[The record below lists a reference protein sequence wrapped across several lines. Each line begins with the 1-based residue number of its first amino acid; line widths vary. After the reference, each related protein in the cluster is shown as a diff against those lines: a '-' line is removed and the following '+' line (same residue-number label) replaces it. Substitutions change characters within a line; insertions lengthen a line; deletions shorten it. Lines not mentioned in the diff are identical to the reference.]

1 MKKTL
6 IFLFIV
12 LSLITSNARA
22 ESGWTLVSVS
32 AVSND
37 KYYVDFNRIRTN
49 SGYKFFWYLI
59 DYGKEDKFGD
69 SSAVSYTKVD
79 CGAFRYKRLDTKFYA
94 SGMGKGKLNAHIKN
108 ETEWLYPKRESS
120 IEEVLNK
127 VCDY

>member
-59 DYGKEDKFGD
+59 DNAKIDQFGD
-69 SSAVSYTKVD
+69 KSNVTYSKAECGSFKYKWLDIKYYGSS
-79 CGAFRYKRLDTKFYA
+79 
-94 SGMGKGKLNAHIKN
+94 MGTGKLNAHDNRESPWK
-108 ETEWLYPKRESS
+108 YPKRKSVMEGL
-120 IEEVLNK
+120 LNQ

>member
-6 IFLFIV
+6 FFLFIV
-12 LSLITSNARA
+12 SSLVTSNVKADT
-22 ESGWTLVSVS
+22 GWTMVTESEID
-32 AVSND
+32 D
-37 KYYVDFNRIRTN
+37 KFYLDYKRIRKDSSN
-49 SGYKFFWYLI
+49 KFFWYLI